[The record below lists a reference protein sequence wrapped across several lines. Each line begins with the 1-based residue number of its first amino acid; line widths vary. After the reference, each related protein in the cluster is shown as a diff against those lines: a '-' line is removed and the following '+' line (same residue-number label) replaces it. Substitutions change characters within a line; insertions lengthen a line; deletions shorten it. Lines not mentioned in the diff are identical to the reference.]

1 MSLCP
6 YCKSCLDKINWEG
19 DIGYDSY
26 LCGTRVTRFEMVRSD
41 ACKAAELDHLR
52 SVNAELLNDIENIKQ
67 ILESLSLSGMDDYD
81 IMSVGQAIRIAAES
95 IAKAEGNGEL

>member
-6 YCKSCLDKINWEG
+6 YCKSCLDKVIWDG

-26 LCGTRVTRFEMVRSD
+26 LCGTRVTRFDPVRSE

-52 SVNAELLNDIENIKQ
+52 AVNAELLNDIENIKQ

-81 IMSVGQAIRIAAES
+81 IMGVGRAIRIAAES
-95 IAKAEGNGEL
+95 IAKAEGKTE